1 MSWLRI
7 ASTFVIL
14 RLAMSRSHVGLPA
27 RFALFALAAAL
38 LPWAAGCGHPASE
51 AECGV
56 IMDRIVELELK
67 AQKITDPAEIAKRR
81 SESLGLA
88 GDRGRA
94 EVLQGC
100 VGKRITDR
108 ALVCVRE
115 ADNASEITDRCLQ

>member
-1 MSWLRI
+1 MPRSLIGRPSAARPWL
-7 ASTFVIL
+7 
-14 RLAMSRSHVGLPA
+14 
-27 RFALFALAAAL
+27 ALVLTAL
-38 LPWAAGCGHPASE
+38 LVPWAAGCGHPASE
-51 AECGV
+51 AECETIV
-56 IMDRIVELELK
+56 NRIVELELK

-81 SESLGLA
+81 SESLGVA
-88 GDRGRA
+88 GERGRA

>member
-1 MSWLRI
+1 MPRCPLGRPPV
-7 ASTFVIL
+7 ARPKIL
-14 RLAMSRSHVGLPA
+14 LV
-27 RFALFALAAAL
+27 LAAFFV
-38 LPWAAGCGHPASE
+38 PWATGCGHPASE
-51 AECGV
+51 AECEV
-56 IMDRIVELELK
+56 IVDRIVELELK
-67 AQKITDPAEIAKRR
+67 AQKVTDPAEIAKRR
-81 SESLGLA
+81 SESLGIA

>member
-14 RLAMSRSHVGLPA
+14 PLPMSRSQVGGPA
-27 RFALFALAAAL
+27 PFALFALAAAL
-38 LPWAAGCGHPASE
+38 VPWAAGCGHPASE
-51 AECGV
+51 AECEV
-56 IMDRIVELELK
+56 IMERIVELELK
-67 AQKITDPAEIAKRR
+67 AQKVTDPAEIAKRR

-100 VGKRITDR
+100 
-108 ALVCVRE
+108 
-115 ADNASEITDRCLQ
+115 

>member
-1 MSWLRI
+1 MSGPTAGLCPTAKRWTSL
-7 ASTFVIL
+7 ALPIL
-14 RLAMSRSHVGLPA
+14 LVFGV
-27 RFALFALAAAL
+27 
-38 LPWAAGCGHPASE
+38 AGCGHPASE
-51 AECGV
+51 AECEA
-56 IMDRIVELELK
+56 IMNRIVELELK
-67 AQKITDPAEIAKRR
+67 AQKVTDPAEIAKRR

-115 ADNASEITDRCLQ
+115 AENASDITDRCLQ